1 MILNFF
7 LFYTY
12 ALLIFISLIGYG
24 LLFSQIFKIS
34 KDEKYTRYQF
44 GEIGFFSIVILIPI
58 SIILNF
64 ITPINFLISFL
75 VSIFGI
81 IIFLIK
87 INLKIYYKKLITF
100 FLILIFSLPYFILNT
115 HHDDFYYYHLPYLN
129 VLQFSNVIF
138 GLVNL
143 NSVLAYP
150 QNLWFNIFSLF
161 RLPFIDYNGLQVLN
175 GIYTFFFIIFCFEN
189 YFKTTSNKIKI
200 ILICNIVFVLALFSR
215 LKDHGAE
222 IVPQLLMLVVFI
234 YCFILLFDKNNNKKK
249 LLTNLLIIFTI
260 SVLLRL
266 SSIIILPF
274 LIFILIFNFK
284 ILIEILKKIKILI
297 IVSTLIL
304 LVLSKNIINSG
315 CLVYPLSFTCFNQ
328 SQVSWSIDRDI
339 PKINENVIL
348 SFTRGWMIYAK
359 ENTPDS
365 NKFIFNPNKNLLSHK
380 QYLSQKKIFWIK
392 YWLKDPDIIR
402 ILNVFIIGIFILSI
416 LFLTNLKRLKNN
428 YEYKYFRTKI
438 LTLIFLF
445 SPIIFWLLFSTPS
458 TRYGGYAL
466 FITLVSYSIGL
477 VSTTF
482 IRQDINLRFSFSF
495 LLFISLSFF
504 IFKNIDR
511 VVSTNYDYPW
521 PEKINLEKDKDFLE
535 TKIEGFTI
543 NVRIPT
549 NKLLMGELNDENNYI
564 IHCGNIKQF
573 CTPIKKIQCIDRIYK
588 KFNYFIITSNKTK
601 CLELHKEHALY

>member
-1 MILNFF
+1 MILNSF
-7 LFYTY
+7 LFCAYI
-12 ALLIFISLIGYG
+12 LLLFISLIGYG
-24 LLFSQIFKIS
+24 LFFGQIFKFFTHN
-34 KDEKYTRYQF
+34 KDTTYQF

-64 ITPINFLISFL
+64 ISPINFIISFL
-75 VSIFGI
+75 VSLFGI
-81 IIFLIK
+81 IIFFIK
-87 INLKIYYKKLITF
+87 INLRKYNKKLLF
-100 FLILIFSLPYFILNT
+100 FFIILIFSLPYFILIT

-138 GLVNL
+138 GLANL

-175 GIYTFFFIIFCFEN
+175 GIFTFFFIIFCFEN
-189 YFKTTSNKIKI
+189 YFKTKSNKIKI
-200 ILICNIVFVLALFSR
+200 ILLSNIVFVFALFSR

-222 IVPQLLMLVVFI
+222 IIPQLLMLVVFL
-234 YCFILLFDKNNNKKK
+234 YCFILLFDKNNDKKN
-249 LLTNLLIIFTI
+249 LLLKILIIFTI

-274 LIFILIFNFK
+274 LIFILIVNFK

-297 IVSTLIL
+297 IVSILIL
-304 LVLSKNIINSG
+304 LVLSKNLINSG

-328 SQVSWSIDRDI
+328 SQVSWSIAKNI

-359 ENTPDS
+359 ENTPNS

-380 QYLSQKKIFWIK
+380 QYLSQKTNFWIK
-392 YWLKDPDIIR
+392 YWIKDPDIIR
-402 ILNVFIIGIFILSI
+402 ILNMFLIGIFILSI
-416 LFLTNLKRLKNN
+416 FFFSNLKKLKIN
-428 YEYKYFRTKI
+428 YKNQYIRTKI
-438 LTLIFLF
+438 FTFIFLL
-445 SPIIFWLLFSTPS
+445 SPIIFWILFSTPS

-477 VSTTF
+477 LSTVF
-482 IRQDINLRFSFSF
+482 IKQDINLRYSFAF

-504 IFKNIDR
+504 TFKNIDR
-511 VVSTNYDYPW
+511 VASINNNYPW
-521 PEKINLEKDKDFLE
+521 PEKIHLEKDIDFLE
-535 TKIEGFTI
+535 TEIDNFTI
-543 NVRIPT
+543 NIRIPT

-564 IHCGNIKQF
+564 LHCGNIKQF

-588 KFNYFIITSNKTK
+588 KFNFFVITSNKNK
-601 CLELHKEHALY
+601 CLKLHKKHALY

>member
-222 IVPQLLMLVVFI
+222 IIPQLLMLIVFI

-304 LVLSKNIINSG
+304 LVLSKNLINSG

>member
-12 ALLIFISLIGYG
+12 ALLLFISLIGYG
-24 LLFSQIFKIS
+24 LFFSQIFKIS
-34 KDEKYTRYQF
+34 KDEKYSRYQF

-87 INLKIYYKKLITF
+87 INQKIYYKKLITF

-138 GLVNL
+138 GLANL

-222 IVPQLLMLVVFI
+222 IIPQLLMLIVFI
-234 YCFILLFDKNNNKKK
+234 YCFILLFDKNNNKKE
-249 LLTNLLIIFTI
+249 LLTKLLIIFTI

-402 ILNVFIIGIFILSI
+402 ILNVFIIGICILSI

-466 FITLVSYSIGL
+466 FITIVSYSIGL

-482 IRQDINLRFSFSF
+482 IRQNINLRFSFSF

-504 IFKNIDR
+504 TFKNIDR
-511 VVSTNYDYPW
+511 VVSTNNDYPW